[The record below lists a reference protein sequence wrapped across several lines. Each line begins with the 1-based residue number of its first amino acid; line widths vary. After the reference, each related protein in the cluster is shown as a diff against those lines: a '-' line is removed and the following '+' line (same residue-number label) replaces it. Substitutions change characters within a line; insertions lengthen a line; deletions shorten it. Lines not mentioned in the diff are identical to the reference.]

1 MGVPEKGKLRRATG
15 TSHRLRRCGYA
26 LEYVATLLGED
37 LEMLEAIVSNDDNL
51 TYGSIVGVCT
61 RPDESS
67 TSLTDDGVEELSRMI
82 TCARRSPAEWDEFLE
97 NFVGDQEIIDRVN
110 AQNPR

>member
-1 MGVPEKGKLRRATG
+1 MPTVRWV
-15 TSHRLRRCGYA
+15 YA

-51 TYGSIVGVCT
+51 TYGSIVSVCT
-61 RPDESS
+61 GPDESS
-67 TSLTDDGVEELSRMI
+67 TSLTDDGVDELNRMI

-97 NFVGDQEIIDRVN
+97 TFVGDQEIINRVK

>member
-1 MGVPEKGKLRRATG
+1 M
-15 TSHRLRRCGYA
+15 RRCGYA

-61 RPDESS
+61 GPDESS
-67 TSLTDDGVEELSRMI
+67 TSLTDDGVDELRSMI
-82 TCARRSPAEWDEFLE
+82 TCARRSPDEWDEFLE
-97 NFVGDQEIIDRVN
+97 SFVGDQDIINRVK

>member
-1 MGVPEKGKLRRATG
+1 MPTVRRV
-15 TSHRLRRCGYA
+15 YA
-26 LEYVATLLGED
+26 LEYVAILLGED

-61 RPDESS
+61 GPDESS
-67 TSLTDDGVEELSRMI
+67 TSLTDDGVDELSRMI
-82 TCARRSPAEWDEFLE
+82 TCARRSPAERDEFLE
-97 NFVGDQEIIDRVN
+97 SFVGVQDIINRVK

>member
-1 MGVPEKGKLRRATG
+1 MPTIGRV
-15 TSHRLRRCGYA
+15 YA

-51 TYGSIVGVCT
+51 TYGSIVSVCT
-61 RPDESS
+61 GPDESS
-67 TSLTDDGVEELSRMI
+67 TSLTDDGVDELSRMI

-97 NFVGDQEIIDRVN
+97 SFVGDQEIINRVR

>member
-1 MGVPEKGKLRRATG
+1 MSTVGRVYT
-15 TSHRLRRCGYA
+15 

-51 TYGSIVGVCT
+51 TYGSIVSVCT
-61 RPDESS
+61 GPDESI
-67 TSLTDDGVEELSRMI
+67 TSLTDDGVDELRSMI
-82 TCARRSPAEWDEFLE
+82 TCARRSPDEWDEFLE
-97 NFVGDQEIIDRVN
+97 GFVGDRDIINRLK

>member
-1 MGVPEKGKLRRATG
+1 MPTVGRVYT
-15 TSHRLRRCGYA
+15 

-51 TYGSIVGVCT
+51 TYGSIVSVCT
-61 RPDESS
+61 GSDESI
-67 TSLTDDGVEELSRMI
+67 TSLTDDGVDELSGMI
-82 TCARRSPAEWDEFLE
+82 NCARRSPAEWDEFLE
-97 NFVGDQEIIDRVN
+97 SFVGDQDIINRVK

>member
-1 MGVPEKGKLRRATG
+1 MSTVGQVYT
-15 TSHRLRRCGYA
+15 

-51 TYGSIVGVCT
+51 TYGSIVSVRTGT
-61 RPDESS
+61 DESI
-67 TSLTDDGVEELSRMI
+67 TSLTDDGVDELGRMI
-82 TCARRSPAEWDEFLE
+82 TCARRSPAKWDEFLE
-97 NFVGDQEIIDRVN
+97 SFVGDQDIINRVK

>member
-1 MGVPEKGKLRRATG
+1 MPTVRRV
-15 TSHRLRRCGYA
+15 YA

-61 RPDESS
+61 GPDESS
-67 TSLTDDGVEELSRMI
+67 TSLTDDGVDELSRMI

-97 NFVGDQEIIDRVN
+97 SFVGDQEIINRVN
-110 AQNPR
+110 AQKPR

>member
-1 MGVPEKGKLRRATG
+1 MPTVRWV
-15 TSHRLRRCGYA
+15 YA

-51 TYGSIVGVCT
+51 TYGNTVSVCT
-61 RPDESS
+61 GPDESS
-67 TSLTDDGVEELSRMI
+67 TSLTDDGVDELSRMI

-97 NFVGDQEIIDRVN
+97 SFVGDQEIINRVN
-110 AQNPR
+110 AQNLR

>member
-1 MGVPEKGKLRRATG
+1 MAAVRRVYT
-15 TSHRLRRCGYA
+15 

-37 LEMLEAIVSNDDNL
+37 LEMLEAIVRNDDNL
-51 TYGSIVGVCT
+51 TYGSIVSV
-61 RPDESS
+61 RIAPDESI
-67 TSLTDDGVEELSRMI
+67 TSLTEDGVDELRSMI

-97 NFVGDQEIIDRVN
+97 SFVGDQDIINRVK

>member
-1 MGVPEKGKLRRATG
+1 MPTVRRV
-15 TSHRLRRCGYA
+15 YA

-61 RPDESS
+61 GPDESS
-67 TSLTDDGVEELSRMI
+67 RSLTDDGVEELSRMI
-82 TCARRSPAEWDEFLE
+82 TCARRSPAEWDKFLE
-97 NFVGDQEIIDRVN
+97 SFVGDQEIINRVN

>member
-1 MGVPEKGKLRRATG
+1 MPTVRWV
-15 TSHRLRRCGYA
+15 YA

-51 TYGSIVGVCT
+51 TYGSIVSVRTG
-61 RPDESS
+61 PDESI
-67 TSLTDDGVEELSRMI
+67 TTLTDDGVDDLSGMI

-97 NFVGDQEIIDRVN
+97 SFVGDQDIINRVE
-110 AQNPR
+110 AQNPQ

>member
-1 MGVPEKGKLRRATG
+1 MPTVGRVYT
-15 TSHRLRRCGYA
+15 

-51 TYGSIVGVCT
+51 TSGSIVAICT
-61 RPDESS
+61 SPDESI
-67 TSLTDDGVEELSRMI
+67 TSLTDDGVDELSGMI
-82 TCARRSPAEWDEFLE
+82 TCARRSPAEWDELLE
-97 NFVGDQEIIDRVN
+97 SFVGDQDIINRVK

>member
-1 MGVPEKGKLRRATG
+1 MPTVGRVYT
-15 TSHRLRRCGYA
+15 

-37 LEMLEAIVSNDDNL
+37 LEMLEAIVSNDDNF
-51 TYGSIVGVCT
+51 TSGSIVAICT
-61 RPDESS
+61 SPDESI
-67 TSLTDDGVEELSRMI
+67 TSLTDDGVDELSGMI

-97 NFVGDQEIIDRVN
+97 SFVGDQDIINRVK

>member
-1 MGVPEKGKLRRATG
+1 MPTVRRV
-15 TSHRLRRCGYA
+15 YA

-51 TYGSIVGVCT
+51 TYGSIVGVCIG
-61 RPDESS
+61 PDESS

-82 TCARRSPAEWDEFLE
+82 TCARRSPAEWD
-97 NFVGDQEIIDRVN
+97 VSGGWR
-110 AQNPR
+110 PRFSFWADCDTSFA

>member
-1 MGVPEKGKLRRATG
+1 MPVVGRVYT
-15 TSHRLRRCGYA
+15 

-51 TYGSIVGVCT
+51 AYGSIVSVCT
-61 RPDESS
+61 GPDESI
-67 TSLTDDGVEELSRMI
+67 TSLTDDGVDELRSMI

-97 NFVGDQEIIDRVN
+97 GFVGDQDIINRVKT
-110 AQNPR
+110 QNPR

>member
-1 MGVPEKGKLRRATG
+1 MPTVRRV
-15 TSHRLRRCGYA
+15 YA

-51 TYGSIVGVCT
+51 TYGSIVSVCT
-61 RPDESS
+61 GPDESS
-67 TSLTDDGVEELSRMI
+67 TSLTDDGVDELNRMI
-82 TCARRSPAEWDEFLE
+82 TCARRSPAERDEFLE
-97 NFVGDQEIIDRVN
+97 SFVGDQEIINRVN

>member
-1 MGVPEKGKLRRATG
+1 MATVG
-15 TSHRLRRCGYA
+15 RVYT

-37 LEMLEAIVSNDDNL
+37 LEMIEAIVSNDDNL

-61 RPDESS
+61 GPDESY
-67 TSLTDDGVEELSRMI
+67 TALTDDGVDELRDMI
-82 TCARRSPAEWDEFLE
+82 TVARRSPDEWDEFLE
-97 NFVGDQEIIDRVN
+97 SFVGDQDIINRVK

>member
-1 MGVPEKGKLRRATG
+1 MPTVGRVYT
-15 TSHRLRRCGYA
+15 

-51 TYGSIVGVCT
+51 TYGSIVSVCT
-61 RPDESS
+61 GPDESI
-67 TSLTDDGVEELSRMI
+67 TSLTDDGVDELGRMI

-97 NFVGDQEIIDRVN
+97 SFVGDQDIINRVK

>member
-1 MGVPEKGKLRRATG
+1 MPTVGQVYT
-15 TSHRLRRCGYA
+15 

-51 TYGSIVGVCT
+51 TYGSIVSVCT
-61 RPDESS
+61 GPEKSI
-67 TSLTDDGVEELSRMI
+67 TSLTDDGVDELSGMI
-82 TCARRSPAEWDEFLE
+82 SCARRSPAEWDKFLE
-97 NFVGDQEIIDRVN
+97 SFVGDQDIINRVQ

>member
-1 MGVPEKGKLRRATG
+1 MPTVGRVYT
-15 TSHRLRRCGYA
+15 

-51 TYGSIVGVCT
+51 TYGSIVSVSTG
-61 RPDESS
+61 PDESI
-67 TSLTDDGVEELSRMI
+67 TSLTDDGVDELRSMI
-82 TCARRSPAEWDEFLE
+82 TCARRSPDDWDEFLQS
-97 NFVGDQEIIDRVN
+97 FVGDQDIINRVK

>member
-1 MGVPEKGKLRRATG
+1 MSTVGQVYTLK
-15 TSHRLRRCGYA
+15 
-26 LEYVATLLGED
+26 YVATLLGED

-51 TYGSIVGVCT
+51 TYGSIVSVCT
-61 RPDESS
+61 GPDESI
-67 TSLTDDGVEELSRMI
+67 TSLTDDGVDELCRMI

-97 NFVGDQEIIDRVN
+97 SFVGDQDIINRVK